1 MVIASRNGASPG
13 DRLSRYPV
21 DSAAASKLV
30 KHGITKQGW
39 EALLSLGEESTLRE
53 GELLMVQG
61 DQPKNVEDREVYL
74 LLSGECRLEVRGS
87 EVARLLPGDFVGEGA
102 MTCS

>member
-1 MVIASRNGASPG
+1 MVIASHDEASAG

-30 KHGITKQGW
+30 RHGITKQGW
-39 EALLSLGEESTLRE
+39 EALVSLGEESTLRE
-53 GELLMVQG
+53 SELLMFQG
-61 DQPKNVEDREVYL
+61 DQPKDAGDREVYL

-87 EVARLLPGDFVGEGA
+87 EVARLVPGDFVGEGA
-102 MTCS
+102 MPCS